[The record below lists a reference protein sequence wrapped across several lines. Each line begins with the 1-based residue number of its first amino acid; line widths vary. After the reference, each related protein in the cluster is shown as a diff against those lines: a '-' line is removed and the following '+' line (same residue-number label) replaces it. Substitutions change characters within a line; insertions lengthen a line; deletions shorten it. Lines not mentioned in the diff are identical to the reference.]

1 MIKLIKN
8 LFINKEK
15 HKRSVAEALWRTE
28 YRFETYDYVLA
39 NLLEGKLV

>member
-1 MIKLIKN
+1 MIKLIEN

-15 HKRSVAEALWRTE
+15 RMRNVANSLWRTE

-39 NLLEGKLV
+39 NLKEGKL